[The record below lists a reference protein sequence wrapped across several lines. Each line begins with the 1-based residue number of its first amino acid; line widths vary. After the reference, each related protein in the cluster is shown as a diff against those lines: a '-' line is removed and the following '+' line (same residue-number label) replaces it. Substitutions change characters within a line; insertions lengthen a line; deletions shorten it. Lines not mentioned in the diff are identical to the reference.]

1 MVKKCNNLWA
11 QLMAHKMFRPLEES
25 KTNDWAGPRRDA
37 VNDIISSVLVDSRTS
52 LTAAV
57 TRPGDG
63 VSIPFA

>member
-1 MVKKCNNLWA
+1 
-11 QLMAHKMFRPLEES
+11 MAHKMFRPLEES